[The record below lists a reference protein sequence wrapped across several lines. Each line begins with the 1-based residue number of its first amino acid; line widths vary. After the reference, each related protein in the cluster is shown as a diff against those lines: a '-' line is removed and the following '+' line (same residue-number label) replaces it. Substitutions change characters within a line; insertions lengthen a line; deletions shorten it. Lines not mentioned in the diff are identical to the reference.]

1 MAKPDKWTLL
11 DEWLIESQAA
21 LLVADWKVN
30 VVKDASDVD
39 AWADIDPHAQ
49 NLTADLRVA
58 HDFWRQEPEKQR
70 LILTHELLHLVTC
83 RTDRVVE
90 NLEEALGKVAWAVY
104 EPQYEDATERMT
116 DHLAALIAPLLCLPE
131 FPKA

>member
-21 LLVADWKVN
+21 LRVADWKVN